1 MSYSFK
7 YSKQIQQGLVIFCA
21 AAILIGLYLASLHSY
36 LLFHTVSELFT
47 IAIAFAMFIIVWN
60 SRQFIEDNYLSFIGI
75 AFLFIGSL
83 DLVHTLAYKGMG
95 VLQGYNPDIATQ
107 LWIASRYMHSI
118 SFIAAVFLVRRK
130 LNQNIAAFV
139 YSVITAIVLLSIF
152 YWENFPACFIEGTGL
167 TKFKDVSE
175 TVICVF
181 FAVAIL
187 LLYLNRKEFKKNILI
202 LLFVSLFLSICSEL
216 VFTLYGSVYGLA
228 NLTGHYFKIISFYLI
243 YRALVK
249 TQLIDPYSTLFRNL
263 KQNEKFIVEEQKRLE
278 SILNAIPD
286 GIYIVNQ
293 NHDIE
298 YANPTMRKIFGSIDG
313 KKCYEYIDSFDKP
326 CSLCK
331 FPEVLDGKTVRME
344 CASTNGKVYDAI
356 DTPFVN
362 IFTGQVSKLKILHD
376 ITEIKQVEQVLCQA
390 KDELEKK
397 VLERTAELAKM
408 NEMLTAEIA
417 ERKKAEEIV
426 KAERKRFEDVLEMM
440 PAYAILLTPDYHV
453 AYANRT
459 FRKWFGDDN
468 GKKCYEFLF
477 NRTEPCENCETYNVM
492 KTGKSQLWEWTGP
505 NGHNYDIYD
514 YPFTDTDGSP
524 LIMEIGVD
532 VTTHKQTQ
540 NALRQGEER
549 YHSLTAATAQIV
561 WTTDAQGQVN
571 DDMPSWREFTGQSVQ
586 EIKGWGWID
595 FLHPDDRDS
604 TAKIW
609 SNAVEQRILY
619 ETEYRIRRND
629 GEYRDMSVRGVPVME
644 QDGSIREWVGT
655 CTDIT
660 ERKKFQQRQS
670 ITNSLLELFAAKTL
684 RKEYLDATTKI
695 IRDWSGC
702 EFIGIRIK
710 DNGGNIPYE
719 SYVGFEQNF
728 LELENCL
735 NLGRDN
741 CVCVQAI
748 LQNYPQREY
757 ITSTKSFF
765 CNDSKAFLKN
775 LADSQKQNYR
785 GNCIKFGFQSI
796 AVVPIRYHNEIFGAI
811 HIADFKKDMV
821 SLAKV
826 QFVESTVAPLI
837 GEAVNR
843 FNAEAELRKHRLHLE
858 DIVKQRTQELRE
870 SEEDLNRAQAVAHIG
885 SWRMDV
891 QQNILTWSDEN
902 YRIFGV
908 PKGTLL
914 TYETFLSTIHP
925 DDKEAVDRKWM
936 AALKGELYDIE
947 HRIIVDGQIKW
958 VREKTDLEFDKN
970 GVLLGGFG
978 TTEDITDRKNYEE
991 QINDLAKFPSE
1002 NPFAVLR
1009 IEDSGKIVYA
1019 NNAGVELL
1027 KFWQRNLGQNVP
1039 ADWQKFVDEALQTR
1053 QNIVK
1058 EVALDNSI
1066 VSFAITPIHDNG
1078 YVNIYGRD
1086 ITEYKNAEKKLQEI
1100 NSELE
1105 IRVRQRTKQL
1115 QELVNALQSEVLDR
1129 IKAENGLLEN
1139 QDKLRLMSSELV
1151 LTEERE
1157 RRELATQL
1165 HDSIGQLLSFSKKE
1179 LGALSRNA
1187 PAAIKPS
1194 LEKVWELIKQAVE
1207 QTRTLTFDLSSA
1219 TLYTIGLE
1227 AAIEELAEDFAKDHK
1242 FKLHFSNDT
1251 NQKTL
1256 TEQFKVLLYR
1266 AVRELLINIS
1276 KHSNAHN
1283 VYIDIRRIE
1292 DSICIIVKDDGIGLD
1307 IAGLESKKGKLKGFG
1322 LFSIQERLANIGG
1335 SFDIKSKPGSGM
1347 TVKLTAPLAESKGE

>member
-1 MSYSFK
+1 MGYNFR
-7 YSKQIQQGLVIFCA
+7 YSKQIQQGLFVLCA
-21 AAILIGLYLASLHSY
+21 AAILVGLYLTSLYSY

-95 VLQGYNPDIATQ
+95 VFQGYNPDIATQ
-107 LWIASRYMHSI
+107 LWIASRYMHSV
-118 SFIAAVFLVRRK
+118 SFLAAAFFIRRK
-130 LNQNIAAFV
+130 LRQDIIVFI
-139 YSVITAIVLLSIF
+139 YSIITAFVLLSIF
-152 YWENFPACFIEGTGL
+152 YWENFPVCFVERTGL
-167 TKFKDVSE
+167 TKFKKISE
-175 TVICVF
+175 MVVCGF
-181 FAVAIL
+181 FVAAIL

-202 LLFVSLFLSICSEL
+202 LLFASLFFSICSEFA
-216 VFTLYGSVYGLA
+216 FTVYGGVFGSA
-228 NLTGHYFKIISFYLI
+228 NVVGHYFKIISFYLI

-263 KQNEKFIVEEQKRLE
+263 KQHEKFLVEEQKRLE
-278 SILNAIPD
+278 NILNAIPD

-298 YANPTMRKIFGSIDG
+298 YTNPTMRKIFGSIDG
-313 KKCYEYIDSFDKP
+313 KKCYEYIDNFDKP

-331 FPEVLDGKTVRME
+331 FPEVSDGKTVRVE
-344 CASTNGKVYDAI
+344 CTSTNGRVYDAI
-356 DTPFVN
+356 DTPFIN
-362 IFTGQVSKLKILHD
+362 LHTGQISKLKILHD
-376 ITEIKQVEQVLCQA
+376 ITEIKQAEQVLSQA
-390 KDELEKK
+390 KDELKKK
-397 VLERTAELAKM
+397 VSQRTAELAKM
-408 NEMLTAEIA
+408 NEMLIAEIV

-453 AYANRT
+453 AYANHT
-459 FRKWFGDDN
+459 FRKWFGDDT

-492 KTGKSQLWEWTGP
+492 KTGKSQFWEWTGP
-505 NGHNYDIYD
+505 NGRNYDIYD
-514 YPFTDTDGSP
+514 YPFADTDGSP

-532 VTTHKQTQ
+532 VTAHKQTQ

-549 YHSLTAATAQIV
+549 YHSLTVATTQIV
-561 WTTDAQGQVN
+561 WTTDAQGQV

-595 FLHPDDRDS
+595 SLHPDDRDR

-609 SNAVEQRILY
+609 SNAVEHRILY
-619 ETEYRIRRND
+619 ETEYRMRRND
-629 GEYRDMSVRGVPVME
+629 GEYRDMAVRGVPVIE

>member
-1 MSYSFK
+1 MVYGFR
-7 YSKQIQQGLVIFCA
+7 YLKQIQQGLYVLCA
-21 AAILIGLYLASLHSY
+21 VAILIGLYLTSLYSY

-95 VLQGYNPDIATQ
+95 VFQRYNPDIATQ
-107 LWIASRYMHSI
+107 LWVASRYIHSV
-118 SFIAAVFLVRRK
+118 SFIAAMFFVRRK

-139 YSVITAIVLLSIF
+139 YSVITAVVLLSIF
-152 YWENFPACFIEGTGL
+152 YWGNFPACFVEGTGL
-167 TKFKDVSE
+167 TKFKKISE
-175 TVICVF
+175 MVVCGFFVI
-181 FAVAIL
+181 AIL
-187 LLYLNRKEFKKNILI
+187 LLYLNRKKFKKNILI
-202 LLFVSLFLSICSEL
+202 LLFASLFFSICSEFA
-216 VFTLYGSVYGLA
+216 FTIYGSVFDSA
-228 NLTGHYFKIISFYLI
+228 NVVGHYSKIISFYLI

-249 TQLIDPYSTLFRNL
+249 TQLIDPYSTLFCNL
-263 KQNEKFIVEEQKRLE
+263 KRHEKSLTEEQKRLE

-293 NHDIE
+293 NHNIE
-298 YANPTMRKIFGSIDG
+298 YINPTMQNIFGEIDG
-313 KKCYEYIDSFDKP
+313 KKCYEYIYGSDKP

-331 FPEVLDGKTVRME
+331 FSEVVDGKTVRLE
-344 CASTNGKVYDAI
+344 CVSTNGRVYDTI

-362 IFTGQVSKLKILHD
+362 LHTGQLSKLKILRD
-376 ITEIKQVEQVLCQA
+376 ITEIKQAEQVLCQA

-459 FRKWFGDDN
+459 FRNWFGNDN

-492 KTGKSQLWEWTGP
+492 KTGKSQFWEWTGP
-505 NGHNYDIYD
+505 DGHNYDIYD

-532 VTTHKQTQ
+532 VTAHKQTQ

-561 WTTDAQGQVN
+561 WTTDAQGQVS
-571 DDMPSWREFTGQSVQ
+571 DMPSWREFTGQSVD

-595 FLHPDDRDS
+595 SLHPDDRDR

-619 ETEYRIRRND
+619 ETEYRIRRDD
-629 GEYRDMSVRGVPVME
+629 GEYRDMAVRGVPIME

-660 ERKKFQQRQS
+660 ERKMSQRRQS
-670 ITNSLLELFAAKTL
+670 VTNSLLELFARKSS
-684 RKEYLDATTKI
+684 RKEYLDATTGAIK
-695 IRDWSGC
+695 DWSGC

-719 SYVGFEQNF
+719 SYIGFEQNF
-728 LELENCL
+728 LEVENCL
-735 NLGRDN
+735 NIGRDN

-748 LQNYPQREY
+748 LQNYPQHEY
-757 ITSTKSFF
+757 VTSAKSFF
-765 CNDSKAFLKN
+765 CNDSKTFLKN
-775 LADSQKQNYR
+775 LADEQKKNYR
-785 GNCIKFGFQSI
+785 GNCMKFGFQSI
-796 AVVPIRYHNEIFGAI
+796 AIVPIRYRNEIFGAI

-826 QFVESTVAPLI
+826 QFIESTVAPLI
-837 GEAVNR
+837 GEAINR
-843 FNAEAELRKHRLHLE
+843 FNAEAELRNHRLHLE

-870 SEEDLNRAQAVAHIG
+870 SEEDLNRAQAVSHIG
-885 SWRMDV
+885 SWRLDV
-891 QQNILTWSDEN
+891 KRNVLTWSDEN
-902 YRIFGV
+902 HRIFGI
-908 PKGTLL
+908 PKGTLM
-914 TYETFLSTIHP
+914 TYETFLSKIHP
-925 DDKEAVDRKWM
+925 DDLEMVNQKWL
-936 AALKGELYDIE
+936 AALKGEPYDLE

-958 VREKTDLEFDKN
+958 VREIANLELDKN

-978 TTEDITDRKNYEE
+978 TSEDITDRKNYEE
-991 QINDLAKFPSE
+991 QINSLAKFPSE

-1009 IEDSGKIVYA
+1009 VEDSGKIAYA
-1019 NNAGVELL
+1019 NNAGVDLL
-1027 KFWQRNLGQNVP
+1027 KFWQRKLGQNVP
-1039 ADWQKFVDEALQTR
+1039 ADWQELIDEALKIR
-1053 QNIVK
+1053 RNIIK
-1058 EVALDNSI
+1058 EVALDGSV
-1066 VSFAITPIHDNG
+1066 VSFAITPIHDSG

-1100 NSELE
+1100 NSQLE

-1115 QELVNALQSEVLDR
+1115 QEMVNALQSEVLDR

-1151 LTEERE
+1151 LAEERE

-1165 HDSIGQLLSFSKKE
+1165 HDSIGQLLAFSKKE

-1187 PAAIKPS
+1187 PETLKPS

-1227 AAIEELAEDFAKDHK
+1227 EAIEELAEDFAKDHK
-1242 FKLHFSNDT
+1242 FKLHFSNDA

-1266 AVRELLINIS
+1266 AIRELLINIS

-1335 SFDIKSKPGSGM
+1335 SFDIKSKPGQGT
-1347 TVKLTAPLAESKGE
+1347 TVTLTAPLAESKG